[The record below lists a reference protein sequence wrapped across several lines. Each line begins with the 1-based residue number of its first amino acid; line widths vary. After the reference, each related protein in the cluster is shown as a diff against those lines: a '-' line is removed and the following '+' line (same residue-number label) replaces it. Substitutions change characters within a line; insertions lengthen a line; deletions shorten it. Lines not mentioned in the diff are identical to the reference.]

1 MRILAVAITR
11 MLINVHTY
19 YIKHT
24 RVGLGL
30 GFRLGLGLALQG
42 MKRRA
47 ECSGGVQRRAEGAPG
62 ADVMQQLQR
71 VCGWQGGTA
80 PCLASR

>member
-19 YIKHT
+19 YVKHT
-24 RVGLGL
+24 RGRVGDGVQATTRA
-30 GFRLGLGLALQG
+30 GPT
-42 MKRRA
+42 RRGKTRRVRV
-47 ECSGGVQRRAEGAPG
+47 SGGVQRRAEGAPG
-62 ADVMQQLQR
+62 VE